1 MIIVENCRVTVPSP
15 NSPEIWTFATPQEA
29 AARAAVLREALSWIG
44 TPFRDC
50 ADVKGPQGA
59 VDCAMLLVRVFVDTG
74 ILPAFDPRPYPA
86 RWHLH
91 RSRERFLE
99 WIEEALGARR
109 VERPRPG
116 DVVIW
121 QFGRCFSHGAI
132 LINSEEVVHAYA
144 HARQCVTSRLD
155 EHPLRYVSMNATE
168 WPRPVRYYDAAFG
181 VTAGAVIP
189 RDDESV
195 ARDGEVRGTRGGASP
210 EP

>member
-1 MIIVENCRVTVPSP
+1 MITVTHNTVTVSSP
-15 NSPEIWTFATPQEA
+15 RGPETHVFASEQEA
-29 AARAAVLREALSWIG
+29 TARAAIVHEALSWVG

-50 ADVKGPQGA
+50 ADIKGPDGA

-74 ILPAFDPRPYPA
+74 RLAPFDPRPYPA

-99 WIEEALGARR
+99 WIEDRLGARQ
-109 VERPRPG
+109 VECPQIG

-144 HARQCVTSRLD
+144 HARQCLVSRLD
-155 EHPLRYVSMNATE
+155 EHPLRYVSLNSTE
-168 WPRPVRYYDAAFG
+168 WPRPVRYYDVWG
-181 VTAGAVIP
+181 KP
-189 RDDESV
+189 EES
-195 ARDGEVRGTRGGASP
+195 SP
-210 EP
+210 QRQ